1 MHCPGLVHVYVSQIK
16 SNTCLV
22 IQSDDDDDDDGND
35 EDEEEDGEKK
45 GKGVYKAPKL
55 APVHYSE
62 SLLSTAAFCRCGVC
76 QLTTYYLSVL
86 LPHNNFF

>member
-1 MHCPGLVHVYVSQIK
+1 MLVHVYVSQIK

-22 IQSDDDDDDDGND
+22 IQSDDDDDDGND
-35 EDEEEDGEKK
+35 EDEEKDEEEDGEKK

-62 SLLSTAAFCRCGVC
+62 SLLSTAALGRWGVC
-76 QLTTYYLSVL
+76 QLTTYY
-86 LPHNNFF
+86 

>member
-1 MHCPGLVHVYVSQIK
+1 MHWPMLVHVYVSQIK

-22 IQSDDDDDDDGND
+22 IQSDDDDDDGND

-62 SLLSTAAFCRCGVC
+62 SLLSTAVFGRWGVC
-76 QLTTYYLSVL
+76 QLTIYY
-86 LPHNNFF
+86 F